1 MTMDV
6 VTLSPK
12 FQVVIPQKVRE
23 ALSLA
28 AGTKFQVIT
37 YDGKIEFIPVMEMS
51 KARGFISLSDT
62 RISRDAEERL

>member
-1 MTMDV
+1 MDV

-23 ALSLA
+23 TLSLQ

-62 RISRDAEERL
+62 SIPRDEEERL